1 MDYCTFFLPL
11 FYALATQA
19 ARGET
24 GKLDPD
30 GTQVHLEGW
39 VTWKALGWLASRQCR
54 DLTPGGQSAN
64 LTLYSIGLQDDGNG
78 NSRSQPLQGRDLNG
92 MSSSHS
98 TDKLTTVHKT
108 HLQAFSTQLCLSSN
122 TLLETIHPFPAL
134 CGDSVGTCRGHMPRE
149 ASPQCSPL
157 PGGQDA
163 PWWHCRAPAR
173 PSEGVSPA
181 SCRGAR
187 SYFRCTELF
196 TFHSQ
201 LRAGEIQCPKLLRLQ
216 TELPEISSAFTQLQR
231 RLGCAGKLWGSNLSV
246 HQVLSSSA
254 PLRDC

>member
-1 MDYCTFFLPL
+1 M
-11 FYALATQA
+11 
-19 ARGET
+19 
-24 GKLDPD
+24 
-30 GTQVHLEGW
+30 
-39 VTWKALGWLASRQCR
+39 KALGWLASRQCR